1 MDRARTRQIVIE
13 RRPDQPPSDETP
25 ITPSDP
31 SAEPRLFEALLTDA
45 EEFDWEQVITF

>member
-13 RRPDQPPSDETP
+13 RRPDQPPSEEAV
-25 ITPSDP
+25 ITQSDP
-31 SAEPRLFEALLTDA
+31 RAETHLFEAMLTDA

>member
-1 MDRARTRQIVIE
+1 MDRARTRQIVLE
-13 RRPDQPPSDETP
+13 HRPDQPPGDGIE

-31 SAEPRLFEALLTDA
+31 RAEQDLFEAMLTDA

>member
-13 RRPDQPPSDETP
+13 RRPDQPPSEEAV
-25 ITPSDP
+25 ITQSDP
-31 SAEPRLFEALLTDA
+31 RAEPRLFEALLTDA

>member
-13 RRPDQPPSDETP
+13 RRPDQPPSE
-25 ITPSDP
+25 
-31 SAEPRLFEALLTDA
+31 AMQEALGDSGAEQSLFDALITDA

>member
-13 RRPDQPPSDETP
+13 RRPDQPPGEAMQESPGD
-25 ITPSDP
+25 SG
-31 SAEPRLFEALLTDA
+31 AEPSLFDALLTDA